1 MATYSEDPTVPS
13 PFVPPAPY
21 SIADDSRMSEDYL
34 LTDDIL
40 IDASSPNPLAAV
52 PMPGVQWT
60 ALAVVSGRGLVHV
73 VPDQNSQSGWDLVP
87 VPSGGAATEVVAVG
101 DGTNTGHIFYADGTQ
116 SYHSSLGAGG
126 TWSTPDV
133 LPPATGLAATNVP
146 LTNEPVAVGVT
157 ADGDLLLIRKNWTTG
172 QWQGTVIDMAKGL
185 AGAQVVLKM
194 VDFDNWTLAA
204 VVEGKLQF
212 YSGRDTTVASTQP
225 YVVPTSNTVTRI
237 HFAYQRTGSTMV
249 MFSDD
254 QNALHTSFG
263 FTDQVSAIPNSTV
276 VQGAG
281 VVDTAMPPRV
291 HFYGV
296 DPTGKLWVLHQ
307 TAWDADAPVWAPI
320 FPLDTNVATVA
331 SPQSALAAARLFA
344 VGADQTLH
352 ALVQDQSTQLWTRN
366 VVQQPG
372 QKPYSLTRYRTRLL
386 VTDANGNPAPG
397 VPVTIG
403 ASLETA
409 ILVGGSTYFIGPG
422 TQTATVATDA
432 TGVLTIS
439 RTATSLVSPSYVVS
453 VPNSGPAKTVAPDG
467 NYHAFLSGKASI
479 NTASAVIP
487 PMSRD
492 TLVNAQVGGQP
503 LAPGVTA
510 DKAGTASSAIING
523 MNSAP
528 GNASAFLATGH
539 VGWSLSAEDPDHPVF
554 QYHKTRADLVAHLQT
569 LGPAGVQVTD
579 AGGADA
585 VGSAIAD
592 FFGDVLHAIETFAME
607 VVDWVVN
614 VVDSLINL
622 VVKVADEIIHLAAI
636 VIRSIE
642 DAIPFIHAIFAWIGA
657 LVEKVLDWI
666 KDLFGWGD
674 IWNTKLV
681 FEHLVTTAISALE
694 WAAGKRALVE
704 TGTFFTDLKS
714 SVDVQFAAAIS
725 HFSGQS
731 LTQIST
737 PASFRSRPYGL
748 GQQVAA
754 GIDTGS
760 DAQNNWM
767 MSKVT
772 DNVGGSGALAPLSS
786 SLPPNLFDDLW
797 GAITAPSI
805 TADLNTALSDLNDFF
820 ATLFS
825 DPKDL
830 GSRGVS
836 DLISAAQALVD
847 FVIDL
852 LDSIVSKIIDLVSTA
867 LGVAAD
873 ILTQPLGEIPVVS
886 WLYTNVVCPSDQQE
900 QLSILRLAC
909 LVLALPVTLIYKAAN
924 SGNPPFDQATTNQI
938 LSWTFTPPGTPSAVR
953 PDPATLGDPSVLA
966 KVAAYLSLPQA
977 CADMTCDSLSVDGK
991 GTLVQ
996 ASGWFDVVVNW
1007 VILVLD
1013 WPDQPFD
1020 FSWDWPALS
1029 EAQRLS
1035 RSAWIVY
1042 FAPLLLNQAMLVLPE
1057 PEEGQVAQDD
1067 EPAGKTWLTMVG
1079 ALILGLGLAGAI
1091 AGKSDDPPT
1100 TNDYGIAAAVLGPLP
1115 LITTLPLLLDAAVAA
1130 SEEATVGIKLLID
1143 AIGDIGAGFTA
1154 LSGLS

>member
-1 MATYSEDPTVPS
+1 MPS
-13 PFVPPAPY
+13 PLVPPAPY

-87 VPSGGAATEVVAVG
+87 VPSGGAATEVVAVA

-172 QWQGTVIDMAKGL
+172 QWQGTVVDMAKGL

-194 VDFDNWTLAA
+194 VDYDNWTLAA

-254 QNALHTSFG
+254 QNALYTSFG

-331 SPQSALAAARLFA
+331 SPPSALAATRLFA

-386 VTDANGNPAPG
+386 VTDANGNPARG

-439 RTATSLVSPSYVVS
+439 RPATSLVSPSYLVS

-487 PMSRD
+487 PMSQD

-503 LAPGVTA
+503 LAPGMTA

-528 GNASAFLATGH
+528 GNAAAFLATGH

-569 LGPAGVQVTD
+569 LGPAGAQITD
-579 AGGADA
+579 ERGADA
-585 VGSAIAD
+585 VGSAISD

-607 VVDWVVN
+607 VVDWVVDM
-614 VVDSLINL
+614 VDSLINL

-681 FEHLVTTAISALE
+681 FEHLVTTAIPALE
-694 WAAGKRALVE
+694 WAVGKRALVE
-704 TGTFFTDLKS
+704 TGTFFSDLKS
-714 SVDVQFAAAIS
+714 SVDGQFAAAIS

-737 PASFRSRPYGL
+737 PASFRSRPYGPR
-748 GQQVAA
+748 QQVAA

-786 SLPPNLFDDLW
+786 SLPPTLFDELW
-797 GAITAPSI
+797 GAITAPST

-852 LDSIVSKIIDLVSTA
+852 LDSIVSKIIDLVLYRPRGRRRHPHPTA
-867 LGVAAD
+867 RRD
-873 ILTQPLGEIPVVS
+873 PR
-886 WLYTNVVCPSDQQE
+886 
-900 QLSILRLAC
+900 RL
-909 LVLALPVTLIYKAAN
+909 LAVHQRRLPVRPAGAAVHPAA
-924 SGNPPFDQATTNQI
+924 G
-938 LSWTFTPPGTPSAVR
+938 LPGPGPTGHADLQGRQLRQPAVR
-953 PDPATLGDPSVLA
+953 SGHHQPDPLLDVHPAR
-966 KVAAYLSLPQA
+966 
-977 CADMTCDSLSVDGK
+977 
-991 GTLVQ
+991 
-996 ASGWFDVVVNW
+996 DVVGGAARSGHARRPLRAVEGGG
-1007 VILVLD
+1007 VPVHSAGLRGHGLRQLVGGGGRHAGPGDGLVRRGR
-1013 WPDQPFD
+1013 QPGH
-1020 FSWDWPALS
+1020 P
-1029 EAQRLS
+1029 
-1035 RSAWIVY
+1035 
-1042 FAPLLLNQAMLVLPE
+1042 
-1057 PEEGQVAQDD
+1057 
-1067 EPAGKTWLTMVG
+1067 G
-1079 ALILGLGLAGAI
+1079 AGLAGRSVRLQLGQL
-1091 AGKSDDPPT
+1091 AGT
-1100 TNDYGIAAAVLGPLP
+1100 QRRAAAKPVGLDRVLGAAAGQPG
-1115 LITTLPLLLDAAVAA
+1115 DARNTRA
-1130 SEEATVGIKLLID
+1130 G
-1143 AIGDIGAGFTA
+1143 GGAGRRGRRTGRQDVVDDGRGPHPGA
-1154 LSGLS
+1154 RAGRRHQGPER

>member
-1 MATYSEDPTVPS
+1 M
-13 PFVPPAPY
+13 
-21 SIADDSRMSEDYL
+21 
-34 LTDDIL
+34 
-40 IDASSPNPLAAV
+40 
-52 PMPGVQWT
+52 
-60 ALAVVSGRGLVHV
+60 
-73 VPDQNSQSGWDLVP
+73 
-87 VPSGGAATEVVAVG
+87 
-101 DGTNTGHIFYADGTQ
+101 
-116 SYHSSLGAGG
+116 
-126 TWSTPDV
+126 

-263 FTDQVSAIPNSTV
+263 FTNQVSAIPNSTV

-539 VGWSLSAEDPDHPVF
+539 VGWSLSAEDPDDPVF

-704 TGTFFTDLKS
+704 TGTFFSDLKS

-772 DNVGGSGALAPLSS
+772 NNVGGSGALAPLSS

-996 ASGWFDVVVNW
+996 ASGWFNVVVNW

-1020 FSWDWPALS
+1020 FSWDWQALS